1 MLSDDWLETNY
12 IIVMTE
18 RILRKVFAVT
28 QARRVGN
35 HERRNEMY
43 YMVAKQLLPL
53 GQEFRLVKNSIII
66 MKENP

>member
-1 MLSDDWLETNY
+1 MLGDDWLETNY

-28 QARRVGN
+28 QARRVRN

-43 YMVAKQLLPL
+43 CMVAKQLLPL